1 MLILA
6 TVLGLMLP
14 GSGRADGLDLDRYRG
29 KVVVVDFWASW
40 CAPCRR
46 SFPWLNEI
54 QAKYRDR
61 VVVIGVN
68 VDRSQADAAQ
78 FLRDVP
84 ATFPV
89 IYDPE
94 GKLAAR
100 YEVPGMPSSYIF
112 DAQGK
117 LVARHIGFRNSDIEE
132 REQELRR
139 LLSPAAKP

>member
-1 MLILA
+1 MLSAL
-6 TVLGLMLP
+6 LGLALP
-14 GSGRADGLDLDRYRG
+14 GLSRADGLDLDQYRG

-54 QAKYRDR
+54 QSKYRDR

-68 VDRSQADAAQ
+68 VDRNQAEAAQ

-84 ATFPV
+84 ATFSM
-89 IYDPE
+89 IYDPD
-94 GKLAAR
+94 GKLAAH
-100 YEVPGMPSSYIF
+100 YDVPGMPTSFIF

-117 LVARHIGFRNSDIEE
+117 LVAKHIGFRSSDIAA
-132 REQELRR
+132 REQELRE
-139 LLSPAAKP
+139 LLPAGANL